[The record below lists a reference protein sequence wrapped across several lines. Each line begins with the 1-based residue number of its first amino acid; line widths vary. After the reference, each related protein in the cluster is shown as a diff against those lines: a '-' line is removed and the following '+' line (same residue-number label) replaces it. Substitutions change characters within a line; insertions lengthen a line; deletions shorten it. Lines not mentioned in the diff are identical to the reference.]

1 MKMKKGLLMT
11 ALITGT
17 LMSSAAAFAEELQE
31 YTLDPM
37 VITAQRM
44 EKKDLDT
51 PAAVDVIPREQ
62 IEKTGGASAFEV
74 LRQSIGLSVTS
85 QGPNGVSYGSMT
97 SDATIRGVD
106 RGTLV
111 LLDGMPLNQDG
122 KYNLEDIPTDIIEKV
137 EIVRSGGSVMYGS
150 EASGGVIN
158 IITRKNIG
166 NKIKVSA
173 GDMGRQ
179 SYSLTV
185 GEEGF
190 SAVAYL
196 DKRGKINRTST
207 TASSGMETM
216 KVLKYYRYD
225 DGERKGIRWN
235 YKIND
240 NLTFTHA
247 YGENENNVS
256 QIHPNAAK
264 YNHGVYQENKYKAHC
279 IMKLHT

>member
-158 IITRKNIG
+158 IILPV
-166 NKIKVSA
+166 KISVIK
-173 GDMGRQ
+173 
-179 SYSLTV
+179 
-185 GEEGF
+185 
-190 SAVAYL
+190 
-196 DKRGKINRTST
+196 
-207 TASSGMETM
+207 
-216 KVLKYYRYD
+216 
-225 DGERKGIRWN
+225 
-235 YKIND
+235 
-240 NLTFTHA
+240 
-247 YGENENNVS
+247 
-256 QIHPNAAK
+256 
-264 YNHGVYQENKYKAHC
+264 
-279 IMKLHT
+279 